1 MNEPLGRTLDVAEQ
15 VLTVAK
21 RLTGTEQPE
30 KALERLTLD
39 PQLQVKFQEALI
51 SLERE
56 TIMAEVTDRMNAR
69 ERDLQLTKLGRS
81 NRRADIMVI
90 SAAIGL
96 VSCLVVLGWFHEK
109 ISGEAVG
116 ILSTI
121 SGVFGA
127 CLKDA
132 FSFEFGR
139 FHQPS
144 GPNQKFLE
152 RPIV

>member
-1 MNEPLGRTLDVAEQ
+1 
-15 VLTVAK
+15 
-21 RLTGTEQPE
+21 
-30 KALERLTLD
+30 
-39 PQLQVKFQEALI
+39 
-51 SLERE
+51 
-56 TIMAEVTDRMNAR
+56 MAEVTDRMNAR